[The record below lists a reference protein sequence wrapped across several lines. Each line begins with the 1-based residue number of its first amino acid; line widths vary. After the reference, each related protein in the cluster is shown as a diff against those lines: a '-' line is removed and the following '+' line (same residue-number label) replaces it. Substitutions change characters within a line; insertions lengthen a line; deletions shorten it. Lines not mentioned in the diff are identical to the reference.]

1 MRRTHSS
8 RKWLHSSLQRQ
19 RKTTSSRT
27 GGRER
32 DVKRLKGKA
41 EAEIVVKRSRFIAV
55 ASPVTTLEE
64 VRERVNETKAE
75 YSDATHV
82 VHAAVVGKSGTLYSS
97 SDDREPKNTAGRP
110 ALEVL
115 KGSGITNICV
125 CIIRYFG
132 GTLLGTGGLVKA
144 YGDSVKEVLKAAE
157 TEELVDYES
166 FRIALQYDLYTPV
179 KAIMEKYS
187 CTDITE
193 DFGVGITI
201 KGSIPKDRATSFRA
215 EIEDRGQGR
224 IQLDTLCPI
233 T

>member
-1 MRRTHSS
+1 MRR
-8 RKWLHSSLQRQ
+8 L
-19 RKTTSSRT
+19 RT
-27 GGRER
+27 E
-32 DVKRLKGKA
+32 A
-41 EAEIVVKRSRFIAV
+41 EAEITVKRSRFISIAY
-55 ASPVTTLEE
+55 PVTSLEE
-64 VRERVNETKAE
+64 ARAKVTKTRKK
-75 YSDATHV
+75 YPDSTHV
-82 VHAAVVGKSGTLYSS
+82 VHAAVVGKAGTLYSS

-125 CIIRYFG
+125 CIVRYFG

-144 YGDSVKEVLKAAE
+144 YGDSVKEVLRTAQ

-201 KGSIPKDRATSFRA
+201 KGSIPKDSTASFRA

>member
-1 MRRTHSS
+1 
-8 RKWLHSSLQRQ
+8 
-19 RKTTSSRT
+19 
-27 GGRER
+27 
-32 DVKRLKGKA
+32 VKRLRREA
-41 EAEIVVKRSRFIAV
+41 EAEITVKRSRFISIAY
-55 ASPVTTLEE
+55 PVTSLEE
-64 VRERVNETKAE
+64 ARAKVTETRKK
-75 YSDATHV
+75 YPDSTHV
-82 VHAAVVGKSGTLYSS
+82 VHAAVVGKAGTLYSS

-125 CIIRYFG
+125 CIVRYFG

-144 YGDSVKEVLKAAE
+144 YGDSVKEVLKVTE
-157 TEELVDYES
+157 TEELVDYAS

-201 KGSIPKDRATSFRA
+201 KGSIPKDSTASFRS

>member
-1 MRRTHSS
+1 M
-8 RKWLHSSLQRQ
+8 
-19 RKTTSSRT
+19 
-27 GGRER
+27 
-32 DVKRLKGKA
+32 KRLKGKA
-41 EAEIVVKRSRFIAV
+41 KAEIVVKRSRFIAV

-115 KGSGITNICV
+115 KGRGITNICV

-144 YGDSVKEVLKAAE
+144 YGDSVKEVLKAVE
-157 TEELVDYES
+157 TEELVDYTS
-166 FRIALQYDLYTPV
+166 FRLTLQYDLYTPV
-179 KAIMEKYS
+179 KTILTKYG
-187 CTDITE
+187 CTSLTE
-193 DFGVGITI
+193 DFDTAVRI
-201 KGSIPKDRATSFRA
+201 KGGIPASSVDSFTK
-215 EIEDRGQGR
+215 EIGDCGQGR
-224 IQLDTLCPI
+224 IQLDKGGAI

>member
-1 MRRTHSS
+1 M
-8 RKWLHSSLQRQ
+8 
-19 RKTTSSRT
+19 
-27 GGRER
+27 
-32 DVKRLKGKA
+32 KRLKGKA
-41 EAEIVVKRSRFIAV
+41 KAEIVVKRSRFIAV

-75 YSDATHV
+75 YNDATHV

-144 YGDSVKEVLKAAE
+144 YGDSVKEVLKTVE
-157 TEELVDYES
+157 TEELVDYTP
-166 FRIALQYDLYTPV
+166 FRLTLQYDLYTPIKQV
-179 KAIMEKYS
+179 LTKYL
-187 CTDITE
+187 CTSLTE
-193 DFGVGITI
+193 EFDTAVRI
-201 KGSIPKDRATSFRA
+201 KGSIPTASIGSFTK
-215 EIEDRGQGR
+215 EIGDWGQGR
-224 IQLDTLCPI
+224 IQLDKGEAI